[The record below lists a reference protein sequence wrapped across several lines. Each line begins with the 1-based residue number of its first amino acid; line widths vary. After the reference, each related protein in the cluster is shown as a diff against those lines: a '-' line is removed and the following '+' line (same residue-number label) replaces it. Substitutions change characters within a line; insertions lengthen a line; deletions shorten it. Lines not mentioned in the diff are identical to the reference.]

1 MNLTTSNAELR
12 RYGRETVDDAAQAAE
27 RVREATR
34 IAVGRLTA
42 DVAEL
47 VKKLANVTDTD
58 VARIRD
64 KVQETLAATRNSL
77 EVDSGRIRS
86 GGRRVV
92 TATDTYVHERPWT
105 AIGIAVAAAGLITAL
120 AARRH

>member
-1 MNLTTSNAELR
+1 MNSTTPNAELR
-12 RYGRETVDDAAQAAE
+12 GNGKNPLDDAAQGAE

-47 VKKLANVTDTD
+47 VKKLANVTDAD
-58 VARIRD
+58 VARVRD
-64 KVQETLAATRNSL
+64 KVQGTLAATRSSL

-105 AIGIAVAAAGLITAL
+105 ALGIAAAAAGVIGAL